1 MQRGAALFAI
11 LRCLDGDQAIRLQW
25 SFVKPE
31 QQRFDED
38 LRWMSQRVQH
48 VADLTLKTVLDYL
61 PVFERCDFGG
71 NEYLDQ
77 IIRRPYGPDERTIPV
92 GAVSKR
98 YFLIQHFEMV
108 QSLSRGLEG
117 VGIKPEAVPT
127 ELWISEYG
135 ERIRIQCRCLN
146 RPFDPGDD
154 FPLVLSAECFN
165 SVDKSCALEVRMFW
179 LRLACMNGLSIKEN
193 AVLRKIHDAVWM
205 NREDPGQ
212 FVRDQLSHADV
223 HFAVIREWMNHRTN
237 LDMIAK
243 WVDRTVADQWTNEA
257 AARVYHIC
265 SVGFD
270 GTVAQPKAGT
280 PPHMQPVSSDK
291 LVSGACAPVGTVY
304 HAAQALSWVA
314 SRRSSVDD
322 QIGWARQIHRLVE
335 KLEFVK

>member
-1 MQRGAALFAI
+1 VESEREHFNG
-11 LRCLDGDQAIRLQW
+11 
-25 SFVKPE
+25 
-31 QQRFDED
+31 D
-38 LRWMSQRVQH
+38 LRWMGQRVRH
-48 VADLTLKTVLDYL
+48 VTDLTLKTVLDYL
-61 PVFERCDFGG
+61 PIFERCDFGG
-71 NEYLDQ
+71 NEYLDE
-77 IIRRPYGPDERTIPV
+77 IIRRPFGHDERTIPV

-98 YFLIQHFEMV
+98 YFLIQHFELV
-108 QSLSRGLEG
+108 QSLSRGLES
-117 VGIKPEAVPT
+117 VGIKAAEVPT

-135 ERIRIQCRCLN
+135 ERIRIQCRCSN

-165 SVDKSCALEVRMFW
+165 SVDKTCALEVRMFW

-193 AVLRKIHDAVWM
+193 AVLRKVHDAVWM

-212 FVRDQLSHADV
+212 FVRSQLDHADV
-223 HFAVIREWMNHRTN
+223 YFALVREWMDRRTD
-237 LDMIAK
+237 LDRIAK
-243 WVDRTVADQWTNEA
+243 WVDSTVADQWTNEA

-265 SVGFD
+265 STGFD
-270 GTVAQPKAGT
+270 GAVVPSRAGT
-280 PPHMQPVSSDK
+280 PPHTQQVSSDK

-322 QIGWARQIHRLVE
+322 QIGWGRQIHRLVE